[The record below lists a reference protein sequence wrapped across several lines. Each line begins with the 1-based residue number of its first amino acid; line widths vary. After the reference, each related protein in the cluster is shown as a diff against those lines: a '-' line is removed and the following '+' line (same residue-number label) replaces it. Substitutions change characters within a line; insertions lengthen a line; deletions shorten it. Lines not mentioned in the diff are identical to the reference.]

1 MYSVGDFR
9 HIVKR
14 TRGSIERLFAD
25 VDTRAGKVTLVTVLG
40 GAVFLA
46 VFSFASFEF
55 RVPTVSADDVTTSVR
70 VLNTPPVWTI
80 DAQEEY
86 ESSITIPTNVGTS
99 SQWIATGT
107 DSNGEDYYL
116 LICKTGSAPTP
127 HSNAVPTCNGG
138 ISNTWATSAATPS
151 GTQARASTTTLEA
164 FPESN
169 AWFAWVCDGNGSL
182 AQCNATS
189 KQGTGSTA
197 SPFIVNH
204 PPVFNSIA
212 NNGPVN
218 PGAVITWTSNAID
231 TDTLT
236 TNTTRLLVCKA
247 ADFSAVTGACGAGGT
262 WATSTLQASNPA
274 TSTTISIPY
283 QDKTYNA
290 YVYVVDAFGLGA
302 TSTRQASN
310 STFAVNNIAP
320 TLNAATISLVDPR
333 TSGNLTLFNPAATSG
348 PFYVQFQVNDDNSCQ
363 NSLSTNEIAS
373 SIANIYRSGVTQ
385 ASCQLNTDY
394 NSNSCYPAASVNSSI
409 TCTQDV
415 ASCSGPTDS
424 TATWTCSFPLWYN
437 ADPTDASTPWTA
449 QNWLASVR
457 VTDDN
462 GLTSTLTE
470 GSTGNEVVSFL
481 AFDVPQA
488 SVYFGALQP
497 GDQTDPLATTTSMLA
512 QGNIGLD
519 QDIYGDTMC
528 TTWTSPDSCDSN
540 GISATNDITI
550 ANQKVATSS
559 VAYASA
565 AAFTL
570 SGSTT
575 PTSFSINIPKTTATS
590 TPQQKDTYWGINIPG
605 TLTVAG
611 DYRGQD
617 TITAKKSAIAFW

>member
-1 MYSVGDFR
+1 
-9 HIVKR
+9 
-14 TRGSIERLFAD
+14 
-25 VDTRAGKVTLVTVLG
+25 
-40 GAVFLA
+40 
-46 VFSFASFEF
+46 
-55 RVPTVSADDVTTSVR
+55 
-70 VLNTPPVWTI
+70 
-80 DAQEEY
+80 
-86 ESSITIPTNVGTS
+86 
-99 SQWIATGT
+99 
-107 DSNGEDYYL
+107 
-116 LICKTGSAPTP
+116 
-127 HSNAVPTCNGG
+127 
-138 ISNTWATSAATPS
+138 
-151 GTQARASTTTLEA
+151 
-164 FPESN
+164 
-169 AWFAWVCDGNGSL
+169 
-182 AQCNATS
+182 
-189 KQGTGSTA
+189 
-197 SPFIVNH
+197 
-204 PPVFNSIA
+204 
-212 NNGPVN
+212 
-218 PGAVITWTSNAID
+218 
-231 TDTLT
+231 
-236 TNTTRLLVCKA
+236 VCKA
-247 ADFSAVTGACGAGGT
+247 ADFSATTGACGVGGT

-290 YVYVVDAFGLGA
+290 FVYVVDAFGLGA
-302 TSTRQASN
+302 TSTRQGSN

-559 VAYASA
+559 VAYAST
-565 AAFTL
+565 AAFALT
-570 SGSTT
+570 GSTS
-575 PTSFSINIPKTTATS
+575 PTSFSINIPKTTATA

-617 TITAKKSAIAFW
+617 TITAKKSPIAFW